1 MHKKHFVVFCFLFL
15 VFFSNFIY
23 AEEEVVSPGPFT
35 TWTAPLC
42 GKGVFVA
49 QPFFFYTSTRGSFDN
64 DGKYHSL
71 PESEKKRQI
80 QEQLFIYYGLTDRLE
95 IDAQLTYQH
104 NYVKQEDLKAHAH
117 GLADTYLFLRYLL
130 KEEDR
135 FPCLTSL
142 FQIKLPTGKYKNL
155 DEDKLGTDAL
165 GSGTYE
171 PGIGLIA
178 TKTLRPFILHL
189 DTIYTHPLERKIEG
203 VKTLYGQ
210 GLNLDFAIEYLLPK
224 GFNLMF
230 ELNGFMQKDKK
241 ENGEKIPA
249 SDARYVIL
257 SSGIGWSSEKFQ
269 ILLGHQRTLLGTNT
283 DANDSLVLTFVYTF

>member
-1 MHKKHFVVFCFLFL
+1 MYKNYFVVFCFLLLL
-15 VFFSNFIY
+15 VFLSNFIY
-23 AEEEVVSPGPFT
+23 GEEVISPGPFT

-42 GKGVFVA
+42 GKGVLVA
-49 QPFFFYTSTRGSFDN
+49 QPFFFYTSARGSFDD
-64 DGKYHSL
+64 DGKYHSI
-71 PESEKKRQI
+71 PEGEKKRQI
-80 QEQLFIYYGLTDRLE
+80 QEQLFLYYGLTERLE

-130 KEEDR
+130 KEEDK
-135 FPCLTSL
+135 FPCVTSL
-142 FQIKLPTGKYKNL
+142 FQIKLPTAKYKNL

-165 GSGTYE
+165 GNGVYE
-171 PGIGLIA
+171 PGMGLIA
-178 TKTLRPFILHL
+178 TKNLKPFIVHF

-203 VKTLYGQ
+203 IKTLYGQ

-230 ELNGFMQKDKK
+230 ELNGVMQKDRR

-249 SDARYVIL
+249 SDIRYL
-257 SSGIGWSSEKFQ
+257 MFSSGIGWASEKFQ
-269 ILLGHQRTLLGTNT
+269 MLFGYQRTFIGKNT
-283 DANDSLVLTFVYTF
+283 EVNDSLVLTFVYTF